1 MEKFNDFL
9 VLLDANLSGSWWFPA
24 LLIGTGIFFTIYLGL
39 PQFRYFKSALKI
51 VSGKTKS
58 SDSEGETTGF
68 QALTTAMSGAVG
80 TGNIGGVA
88 LAIWTGGPAAIF
100 WMWITAIFG
109 MTTKFVEVTLGHK
122 YRTKLSDGSI
132 SGGPMYYIEQ
142 GLNMKWVAILFAFL
156 MMITAIGSGNMP
168 QINNIALV
176 MNTEFSV
183 PKLFTGLFLGGL
195 LWIIIIGGIKRIASV
210 ASKIIPIMGLIYF
223 GGALIILIENYQN
236 VIPSFQAIFAQV
248 FTGSAAVGGFLGAS
262 FAMSLKYGVARGL
275 YSNEAG
281 QGSSPIAH
289 ASSKNKSIDQGVVS
303 ILEPFIDTIVVCS
316 VTALVILS
324 SGVWTQK
331 FDTQFSKTDMVV
343 LDGIYSDDKN
353 DDGNYVFPEDINELT
368 NYVQGIESNIRN
380 YSGTLN
386 VKEGKIV
393 EKNITIIHLRSIA
406 EDVVFHTPETS
417 DDDETKLSGHLIIKN
432 GKVDKAISYTYDSK
446 NKSFR
451 TLDPQSGVK
460 DAESGK
466 IMYELILNNGL
477 LLDQLIKEVESK
489 ISLEENNPER
499 DASILRMLLA
509 EKDELLEKRETNL
522 DKEKS
527 FIFNEIVEGRSLVSS
542 AELTAKAFSNGIMG
556 EYGGKLVA
564 IALLLFAFSTA
575 ITWCYY
581 GDRSTA
587 YIFGEKG
594 VVWYRNFYVLCFILA
609 AVIDTTVVW
618 NIAYVVVALV
628 SIPNLIAMFVL
639 RKEMKLLSDDFK
651 VK

>member
-1 MEKFNDFL
+1 MEQFNAFL
-9 VLLDANLSGSWWFPA
+9 VLLDSNLSGSWWFPA
-24 LLIGTGIFFTIYLGL
+24 LLIGTGIFFTIYLGF
-39 PQFRYFKSALKI
+39 PQFKYFNSALKI
-51 VSGKTKS
+51 VSGKTKNS
-58 SDSEGETTGF
+58 ESDGETTGF

-109 MTTKFVEVTLGHK
+109 MTTKYVEVTLGHK
-122 YRTKLSDGSI
+122 YRTTLSDGSI

-176 MNTEFSV
+176 MNTEFAV
-183 PKLFTGLFLGGL
+183 PKLFTGLFLGAL

-210 ASKIIPIMGLIYF
+210 ASRIIPIMGLIYF
-223 GGALIILIENYQN
+223 GGALIILAENYQN
-236 VIPSFQAIFAQV
+236 IIPSFNAIFAQV

-331 FDTQFSKTDMVV
+331 FDTTFSKTDMVI
-343 LDGIYSDDKN
+343 LEGIYSDEKN
-353 DDGNYVFPEDINELT
+353 VDGEYIYPDHINDLT
-368 NYVQGIESNIRN
+368 KYVQSIDSNVN
-380 YSGTLN
+380 EFSGSLDI
-386 VKEGKIV
+386 KDGKILS
-393 EKNITIIHLRSIA
+393 ENITVIHSRSIA
-406 EDVVFHTPETS
+406 EDITISNSIEDTLFS
-417 DDDETKLSGHLIIKN
+417 GKLDVKN
-432 GKVDKAISYTYDSK
+432 GKISEQVSI
-446 NKSFR
+446 N
-451 TLDPQSGVK
+451 
-460 DAESGK
+460 GK
-466 IMYELILNNGL
+466 
-477 LLDQLIKEVESK
+477 
-489 ISLEENNPER
+489 
-499 DASILRMLLA
+499 
-509 EKDELLEKRETNL
+509 
-522 DKEKS
+522 
-527 FIFNEIVEGRSLVSS
+527 SLVSS
-542 AELTAKAFSNGIMG
+542 AELTAKAFSQGILG
-556 EYGGKLVA
+556 QYGGKLVA
-564 IALLLFAFSTA
+564 IALLLFAFSTS

-594 VVWYRNFYVLCFILA
+594 VVWYRNFYVLCFVLA

-639 RKEMKLLSDDFK
+639 RKEMKSLSDNFEIK
-651 VK
+651 

>member
-1 MEKFNDFL
+1 MDQFNEFL
-9 VLLDANLSGSWWFPA
+9 ILLDSNLSGSWWFPI
-24 LLIGTGIFFTIYLGL
+24 LLVGTGIFFTIYLGF
-39 PQFRYFKSALKI
+39 PQFRFFGKAWHL
-51 VSGKTKS
+51 VSGKNKKT
-58 SDSEGETTGF
+58 DADGETTAF
-68 QALTTAMSGAVG
+68 EALTTAMSGAVG

-100 WMWITAIFG
+100 CMWITAIFG
-109 MTTKFVEVTLGHK
+109 MTTKFVEVTMGHK
-122 YRTKLSDGSI
+122 YRTKLEDGSI
-132 SGGPMYYIEQ
+132 SGGPMYYIESA
-142 GLNMKWVAILFAFL
+142 LNMKWAGILFAFL

-183 PKLFTGLFLGGL
+183 PKLFTGLFLGIL

-223 GGALIILIENYQN
+223 GGALIILTENYQN
-236 VIPSFQAIFAQV
+236 IIPSFNAIFSQV

-331 FDTQFSKTDMVV
+331 FDTTFAKTDMVI
-343 LDGIYSDDKN
+343 LDGIYSDEKN
-353 DDGNYVFPEDINELT
+353 VDGSYVYPDQINELT
-368 NYVQGIESNIRN
+368 NFVQSLDSNVKE
-380 YSGTLN
+380 YSGTIYIEDGSL
-386 VKEGKIV
+386 VDSE
-393 EKNITIIHLRSIA
+393 ITVLHSRSIA
-406 EDVVFHTPETS
+406 ED
-417 DDDETKLSGHLIIKN
+417 IKVIN
-432 GKVDKAISYTYDSK
+432 NNKNLYTGTLNIVD
-446 NKSFR
+446 
-451 TLDPQSGVK
+451 
-460 DAESGK
+460 GK
-466 IMYELILNNGL
+466 IS
-477 LLDQLIKEVESK
+477 ESVT
-489 ISLEENNPER
+489 LEG
-499 DASILRMLLA
+499 
-509 EKDELLEKRETNL
+509 K
-522 DKEKS
+522 
-527 FIFNEIVEGRSLVSS
+527 SLVSS
-542 AELTAKAFSNGIMG
+542 AELTAKAFSQGVFG

-587 YIFGEKG
+587 YIFGERG
-594 VVWYRNFYVLCFILA
+594 VFWYRNFYVLCFILA
-609 AVIDTTVVW
+609 AVIDTTIVW

-628 SIPNLIAMFVL
+628 SIPNLIALFVL
-639 RKEMKLLSDDFK
+639 RGEMKELTNDF
-651 VK
+651 VKEN

>member
-1 MEKFNDFL
+1 MEQFNNFL
-9 VLLDANLSGSWWFPA
+9 ILLDSNLSGSWWFPA
-24 LLIGTGIFFTIYLGL
+24 LLIGTGIFFTIYLGF
-39 PQFRYFKSALKI
+39 PQFKYFNSAFKI

-58 SDSEGETTGF
+58 TDQDGETTGF

-109 MTTKFVEVTLGHK
+109 MTTKYVEVTLGHK

-183 PKLFTGLFLGGL
+183 PKLFTGLFLGAL

-223 GGALIILIENYQN
+223 GGALIILAENYQN
-236 VIPSFQAIFAQV
+236 IIPSFNAIFAQV

-331 FDTQFSKTDMVV
+331 FDTNFSKTDMVI
-343 LDGIYSDDKN
+343 LEGTYSDEKN
-353 DDGNYVFPEDINELT
+353 IDGDYLYPKQINEL
-368 NYVQGIESNIRN
+368 NSYVQSLD
-380 YSGTLN
+380 SS
-386 VKEGKIV
+386 VKEFSGELTVQDGNLITQ
-393 EKNITIIHLRSIA
+393 NITILHSRSIA
-406 EDVVFHTPETS
+406 EDVTILDQ
-417 DDDETKLSGHLIIKN
+417 DDSNLFTGILNVDN
-432 GKVDKAISYTYDSK
+432 GKIIESVDI
-446 NKSFR
+446 
-451 TLDPQSGVK
+451 Q
-460 DAESGK
+460 GK
-466 IMYELILNNGL
+466 
-477 LLDQLIKEVESK
+477 
-489 ISLEENNPER
+489 
-499 DASILRMLLA
+499 
-509 EKDELLEKRETNL
+509 
-522 DKEKS
+522 
-527 FIFNEIVEGRSLVSS
+527 SLVSS
-542 AELTAKAFSNGIMG
+542 AELTAKAFSQGIMG
-556 EYGGKLVA
+556 QYGGKLVA
-564 IALLLFAFSTA
+564 IALLLFAFSTS

-594 VVWYRNFYVLCFILA
+594 VIWYRNFYVLCFVLA
-609 AVIDTTVVW
+609 AVIDTTIVW

-639 RKEMKLLSDDFK
+639 RKEMKSLSDNFE

>member
-1 MEKFNDFL
+1 MDQFNEFL
-9 VLLDANLSGSWWFPA
+9 ILLDSNLSGSWWFPI
-24 LLIGTGIFFTIYLGL
+24 LLVGTGIFFTIYLGF
-39 PQFRYFKSALKI
+39 PQFRFFGKAWHL
-51 VSGKTKS
+51 VSGKNKKT
-58 SDSEGETTGF
+58 DSEGETTAF
-68 QALTTAMSGAVG
+68 EALTTAMSGAVG

-109 MTTKFVEVTLGHK
+109 MTTKFVEVTMGHK
-122 YRTKLSDGSI
+122 YRTKLADGSI
-132 SGGPMYYIEQ
+132 SGGPMYYIESA
-142 GLNMKWVAILFAFL
+142 LNMKWAGILFAFL

-183 PKLFTGLFLGGL
+183 PKLFTGLFLGTL

-223 GGALIILIENYQN
+223 GGALIILTENYQN
-236 VIPSFQAIFAQV
+236 IIPSFNAIFSQV

-331 FDTQFSKTDMVV
+331 FDTTFAKTDMVI
-343 LDGIYSDDKN
+343 LDGVYSDEKN
-353 DDGNYVFPEDINELT
+353 SDGSYVYPDHISELT
-368 NYVQGIESNIRN
+368 NYVQSIESN
-380 YSGTLN
+380 
-386 VKEGKIV
+386 VKEYNGTISI
-393 EKNITIIHLRSIA
+393 EDGRIYDPNITILHSRSIA
-406 EDVVFHTPETS
+406 EDIEVLNA
-417 DDDETKLSGHLIIKN
+417 DKNIYSGSLNII
-432 GKVDKAISYTYDSK
+432 D
-446 NKSFR
+446 
-451 TLDPQSGVK
+451 
-460 DAESGK
+460 GK
-466 IMYELILNNGL
+466 I
-477 LLDQLIKEVESK
+477 
-489 ISLEENNPER
+489 LEPVT
-499 DASILRMLLA
+499 LRG
-509 EKDELLEKRETNL
+509 K
-522 DKEKS
+522 
-527 FIFNEIVEGRSLVSS
+527 SLVSS
-542 AELTAKAFSNGIMG
+542 AELTAKAFSQGIFG

-587 YIFGEKG
+587 YIFGERG
-594 VVWYRNFYVLCFILA
+594 VFWYRNFYVLCFILA
-609 AVIDTTVVW
+609 AVIDTTIVW

-628 SIPNLIAMFVL
+628 SIPNLIALFVL
-639 RKEMKLLSDDFK
+639 RNEMKDLTNEFIK
-651 VK
+651 EN

>member
-1 MEKFNDFL
+1 MEKFNNFL
-9 VLLDANLSGSWWFPA
+9 LLLDANLSGSWWFPA
-24 LLIGTGIFFTIYLGL
+24 LLIGTGIFFTIYLGF
-39 PQFRYFKSALKI
+39 PQFKYFRSALKI
-51 VSGKTKS
+51 VSGKNKS
-58 SDSEGETTGF
+58 NEEGETTGF

-109 MTTKFVEVTLGHK
+109 MTTKYVEVTLGHK

-183 PKLFTGLFLGGL
+183 PKLFTGLFLGAL

-223 GGALIILIENYQN
+223 GGALIILAENYQN
-236 VIPSFQAIFAQV
+236 IIPSFNAIFAQV

-331 FDTQFSKTDMVV
+331 FDTSFSKTDMIV
-343 LDGIYSDDKN
+343 LEGIYSDEKN
-353 DDGNYVFPEDINELT
+353 IDGSYIYPEHISELT
-368 NYVQGIESNIRN
+368 KYVQNLES
-380 YSGTLN
+380 N
-386 VKEGKIV
+386 VKEYSGILDINNGIFNS
-393 EKNITIIHLRSIA
+393 ENITIIHSRSIA
-406 EDVVFHTPETS
+406 EDVVVSNNSSSQSE
-417 DDDETKLSGHLIIKN
+417 LYSGTLTVLN
-432 GKVDKAISYTYDSK
+432 GKVGMDDVTIK
-446 NKSFR
+446 
-451 TLDPQSGVK
+451 
-460 DAESGK
+460 GK
-466 IMYELILNNGL
+466 
-477 LLDQLIKEVESK
+477 
-489 ISLEENNPER
+489 
-499 DASILRMLLA
+499 
-509 EKDELLEKRETNL
+509 
-522 DKEKS
+522 
-527 FIFNEIVEGRSLVSS
+527 SLVSS
-542 AELTAKAFSNGIMG
+542 AELTAKAFSQGILG
-556 EYGGKLVA
+556 QYGGKLVA

-628 SIPNLIAMFVL
+628 SIPNLIAMFAL

-651 VK
+651 IK

>member
-1 MEKFNDFL
+1 MEQFNAFL
-9 VLLDANLSGSWWFPA
+9 VLLDSNLSGSWWFPA
-24 LLIGTGIFFTIYLGL
+24 LLIGTGIFFTIYLGF
-39 PQFRYFKSALKI
+39 PQFKYFNSALKI
-51 VSGKTKS
+51 VSGKTKN
-58 SDSEGETTGF
+58 SESNGETTGF

-109 MTTKFVEVTLGHK
+109 MTTKYVEVTLGHK
-122 YRTKLSDGSI
+122 YRTTLNDGSI

-176 MNTEFSV
+176 MNTEFAV
-183 PKLFTGLFLGGL
+183 PKLFTGLFLGAL

-223 GGALIILIENYQN
+223 GGALVILAENYQN
-236 VIPSFQAIFAQV
+236 IIPSFNAIFAQV

-289 ASSKNKSIDQGVVS
+289 ASSKNTSIDQGIVS

-324 SGVWTQK
+324 SGVWTEK
-331 FDTQFSKTDMVV
+331 FDTTFSKTDMVI
-343 LDGIYSDDKN
+343 LEGTYSDEENN
-353 DDGNYVFPEDINELT
+353 DGTYKYPDHMSQLT
-368 NYVQGIESNIRN
+368 NYVQSLNSDVNEF
-380 YSGTLN
+380 SGTIE
-386 VKEGKIV
+386 VIDGKLTDT
-393 EKNITIIHLRSIA
+393 EITVLHSRSIA
-406 EDVVFHTPETS
+406 ENIVIKDGNN
-417 DDDETKLSGHLIIKN
+417 LYSGELN
-432 GKVDKAISYTYDSK
+432 IS
-446 NKSFR
+446 
-451 TLDPQSGVK
+451 Q
-460 DAESGK
+460 GK
-466 IMYELILNNGL
+466 ITEA
-477 LLDQLIKEVESK
+477 VV
-489 ISLEENNPER
+489 
-499 DASILRMLLA
+499 
-509 EKDELLEKRETNL
+509 
-522 DKEKS
+522 
-527 FIFNEIVEGRSLVSS
+527 VEGKSLVSS
-542 AELTAKAFSNGIMG
+542 AELTAKAFSQGTFG

-564 IALLLFAFSTA
+564 ISLLLFAFSTA

-587 YIFGEKG
+587 YIFGEKA
-594 VVWYRNFYVLCFILA
+594 VFWYRNFYVLCFVLA
-609 AVIDTTVVW
+609 AVIDTTIVW
-618 NIAYVVVALV
+618 NIAYVSVALV
-628 SIPNLIAMFVL
+628 SIPNLIALFFL
-639 RKEMKLLSDDFK
+639 RKEVKELSDEYK
-651 VK
+651 V

>member
-1 MEKFNDFL
+1 MEQFNNFL
-9 VLLDANLSGSWWFPA
+9 ILLDSNLSGSWWFPA
-24 LLIGTGIFFTIYLGL
+24 LLIGTGIFFTIYLGF
-39 PQFRYFKSALKI
+39 PQFKYFNSALKI

-58 SDSEGETTGF
+58 TDQDGETTGF

-109 MTTKFVEVTLGHK
+109 MTTKYVEVTLGHK

-183 PKLFTGLFLGGL
+183 PKLFTGLFLGAL
-195 LWIIIIGGIKRIASV
+195 LWVIIIGGIKRIASV

-223 GGALIILIENYQN
+223 GGALIILAENYQN
-236 VIPSFQAIFAQV
+236 IIPSFNAIFAQV

-331 FDTQFSKTDMVV
+331 FDTNFSKTDMVI
-343 LDGIYSDDKN
+343 LEGTYSDEKN
-353 DDGNYVFPEDINELT
+353 IDGDYLYPKQINEL
-368 NYVQGIESNIRN
+368 NSYVQSLD
-380 YSGTLN
+380 SD
-386 VKEGKIV
+386 VKEFSGELTVQDGNLITQ
-393 EKNITIIHLRSIA
+393 NITILHSRSIA
-406 EDVVFHTPETS
+406 EDVTIS
-417 DDDETKLSGHLIIKN
+417 DQDDSNLFTGILNVDN
-432 GKVDKAISYTYDSK
+432 GKIIEPVDIK
-446 NKSFR
+446 
-451 TLDPQSGVK
+451 
-460 DAESGK
+460 GK
-466 IMYELILNNGL
+466 
-477 LLDQLIKEVESK
+477 
-489 ISLEENNPER
+489 
-499 DASILRMLLA
+499 
-509 EKDELLEKRETNL
+509 
-522 DKEKS
+522 
-527 FIFNEIVEGRSLVSS
+527 SLVSS
-542 AELTAKAFSNGIMG
+542 AELTAKAFSQGIMG
-556 EYGGKLVA
+556 QYGGKLVA
-564 IALLLFAFSTA
+564 IALLLFAFSTS

-594 VVWYRNFYVLCFILA
+594 VIWYRNFYVLCFVLA
-609 AVIDTTVVW
+609 AVIDTTIVW

-639 RKEMKLLSDDFK
+639 RKEMKSLSDNFELK
-651 VK
+651 

>member
-1 MEKFNDFL
+1 VNQFNDFL
-9 VLLDANLSGSWWFPA
+9 ILLDSNLSGSWWFPA
-24 LLIGTGIFFTIYLGL
+24 LLIGTGIFFTIYLRF
-39 PQFRYFKSALKI
+39 PQFRYFKSAIKI
-51 VSGKTKS
+51 VSGKNRNTD
-58 SDSEGETTGF
+58 SDGETTGF
-68 QALTTAMSGAVG
+68 QALTTAMSGAIG

-109 MTTKFVEVTLGHK
+109 MTTKYVEVTLGHK
-122 YRTKLSDGSI
+122 YRTKLNDGSI

-142 GLNMKWVAILFAFL
+142 GLKMKWVAILFAFL

-176 MNTEFSV
+176 MNSEFSV
-183 PKLFTGLFLGGL
+183 PKLFTGLFLGAL

-210 ASKIIPIMGLIYF
+210 ASKIIPIMGLIYL

-236 VIPSFQAIFAQV
+236 IIPSFNAIFAQV

-331 FDTQFSKTDMVV
+331 FETTFSNTDMVI
-343 LDGIYSDDKN
+343 LEGIYSDQKN
-353 DDGNYVFPEDINELT
+353 PDGSYVYPDHIVELT
-368 NYVQGIESNIRN
+368 KYVQSMNSEVSEFSGLISIVDGRLISSNITVINARSIAESIIVTTKN
-380 YSGTLN
+380 NDNDKPNNLYTGNIN
-386 VKEGKIV
+386 VIDGKIV
-393 EKNITIIHLRSIA
+393 E
-406 EDVVFHTPETS
+406 P
-417 DDDETKLSGHLIIKN
+417 LIFK
-432 GKVDKAISYTYDSK
+432 GK
-446 NKSFR
+446 
-451 TLDPQSGVK
+451 
-460 DAESGK
+460 
-466 IMYELILNNGL
+466 
-477 LLDQLIKEVESK
+477 
-489 ISLEENNPER
+489 
-499 DASILRMLLA
+499 
-509 EKDELLEKRETNL
+509 
-522 DKEKS
+522 
-527 FIFNEIVEGRSLVSS
+527 SLVSS
-542 AELTAKAFSNGIMG
+542 AELTAKAFSQGILG
-556 EYGGKLVA
+556 QFGGKLVA

-594 VVWYRNFYVLCFILA
+594 VFWYRNFYVICFVLA

-628 SIPNLIAMFVL
+628 SIPNLIALFVL
-639 RKEMKLLSDDFK
+639 RKEMKNLSDSFLK
-651 VK
+651 

>member
-1 MEKFNDFL
+1 MEQFNAFL
-9 VLLDANLSGSWWFPA
+9 VLLDSNLSGSWWFPA
-24 LLIGTGIFFTIYLGL
+24 LLIGTGIFFTIYLGF
-39 PQFRYFKSALKI
+39 PQFKYFNSALKI
-51 VSGKTKS
+51 VSGKTNNAE
-58 SDSEGETTGF
+58 SDGETTGF

-109 MTTKFVEVTLGHK
+109 MTTKYVEVTLGHK

-176 MNTEFSV
+176 MNTEFAV
-183 PKLFTGLFLGGL
+183 PKLFTGLFLGAL

-223 GGALIILIENYQN
+223 GGALIILVENYQN
-236 VIPSFQAIFAQV
+236 VIPSFNAIFAQV
-248 FTGSAAVGGFLGAS
+248 FTGSAAMGGFLGAS

-331 FDTQFSKTDMVV
+331 FDTNFSKTDMVV
-343 LDGIYSDDKN
+343 LEGIYSDEKTI
-353 DDGNYVFPEDINELT
+353 DGSYLYPDHINELT
-368 NYVQGIESNIRN
+368 NYVQSVD
-380 YSGTLN
+380 SN
-386 VKEGKIV
+386 VKEFSGLLEIEDGKLISNNV
-393 EKNITIIHLRSIA
+393 TVIHSRSIA
-406 EDVVFHTPETS
+406 EDITISNTNNGLF
-417 DDDETKLSGHLIIKN
+417 SGKVNVLN
-432 GKVDKAISYTYDSK
+432 GKVTDQVSI
-446 NKSFR
+446 
-451 TLDPQSGVK
+451 
-460 DAESGK
+460 SGK
-466 IMYELILNNGL
+466 
-477 LLDQLIKEVESK
+477 
-489 ISLEENNPER
+489 
-499 DASILRMLLA
+499 
-509 EKDELLEKRETNL
+509 
-522 DKEKS
+522 
-527 FIFNEIVEGRSLVSS
+527 SLVSS
-542 AELTAKAFSNGIMG
+542 AELTAKAFSQGILG
-556 EYGGKLVA
+556 QYGGKLVA
-564 IALLLFAFSTA
+564 IALLLFAFSTS

-594 VVWYRNFYVLCFILA
+594 VVWYRNFYVLCFVLA

-639 RKEMKLLSDDFK
+639 RKEMKSLSDNFQIK
-651 VK
+651 

>member
-1 MEKFNDFL
+1 MEQFNNFL
-9 VLLDANLSGSWWFPA
+9 ILLDSNLSGSWWFPA
-24 LLIGTGIFFTIYLGL
+24 LLIGTGIFFTIYLGF
-39 PQFRYFKSALKI
+39 PQFKYFNSALKI

-58 SDSEGETTGF
+58 TDQDGETTGF

-109 MTTKFVEVTLGHK
+109 MTTKYVEVTLGHK

-183 PKLFTGLFLGGL
+183 PKLFTGLFLGAL
-195 LWIIIIGGIKRIASV
+195 LWVIIIGGIKRIASV

-223 GGALIILIENYQN
+223 GGALIILAENYQN
-236 VIPSFQAIFAQV
+236 IIPSFNAIFAQV

-331 FDTQFSKTDMVV
+331 FDTNFSKTDMVI
-343 LDGIYSDDKN
+343 LEGTYSDEKN
-353 DDGNYVFPEDINELT
+353 IDGDYLYPKQINEL
-368 NYVQGIESNIRN
+368 NSYVQSLD
-380 YSGTLN
+380 SD
-386 VKEGKIV
+386 VKEFSGELTVQDGNLITQ
-393 EKNITIIHLRSIA
+393 NITILHSRSIA
-406 EDVVFHTPETS
+406 EDVTIS
-417 DDDETKLSGHLIIKN
+417 DQDDSNLFTGILNVDN
-432 GKVDKAISYTYDSK
+432 GKIIEPVDIK
-446 NKSFR
+446 
-451 TLDPQSGVK
+451 
-460 DAESGK
+460 GK
-466 IMYELILNNGL
+466 
-477 LLDQLIKEVESK
+477 
-489 ISLEENNPER
+489 
-499 DASILRMLLA
+499 
-509 EKDELLEKRETNL
+509 
-522 DKEKS
+522 
-527 FIFNEIVEGRSLVSS
+527 SLVSS
-542 AELTAKAFSNGIMG
+542 AELTAKAFSQGIMG
-556 EYGGKLVA
+556 QYGGKLVA
-564 IALLLFAFSTA
+564 IALLLFAFSTS

-594 VVWYRNFYVLCFILA
+594 VIWYRNFYVLCFVLA
-609 AVIDTTVVW
+609 AVIDTTIVW

-639 RKEMKLLSDDFK
+639 RKEMKSLSDNFE

>member
-1 MEKFNDFL
+1 MEQFNNFL
-9 VLLDANLSGSWWFPA
+9 ILLDSNLSGSWWFPA
-24 LLIGTGIFFTIYLGL
+24 LLIGTGIFFTIYLGF
-39 PQFRYFKSALKI
+39 PQFKYFNSALKI

-58 SDSEGETTGF
+58 TDQDGETTGF

-109 MTTKFVEVTLGHK
+109 MTTKYVEVTLGHK

-183 PKLFTGLFLGGL
+183 PKLFTGLFLGAL
-195 LWIIIIGGIKRIASV
+195 LWVIIIGGIKRIASV

-223 GGALIILIENYQN
+223 GGALIILAENYQN
-236 VIPSFQAIFAQV
+236 IIPSFNAIFAQV

-331 FDTQFSKTDMVV
+331 FDTNFSKTDMVI
-343 LDGIYSDDKN
+343 LEGTYSDKKN
-353 DDGNYVFPEDINELT
+353 IDGDYLYPKQINEL
-368 NYVQGIESNIRN
+368 NSYVQSLD
-380 YSGTLN
+380 SD
-386 VKEGKIV
+386 VKEFSGELTVQDGNLITQ
-393 EKNITIIHLRSIA
+393 NITILHSRSIA
-406 EDVVFHTPETS
+406 EDVTIS
-417 DDDETKLSGHLIIKN
+417 DQDNSNLFTGILNVDN
-432 GKVDKAISYTYDSK
+432 GKIIESVDI
-446 NKSFR
+446 
-451 TLDPQSGVK
+451 Q
-460 DAESGK
+460 GK
-466 IMYELILNNGL
+466 
-477 LLDQLIKEVESK
+477 
-489 ISLEENNPER
+489 
-499 DASILRMLLA
+499 
-509 EKDELLEKRETNL
+509 
-522 DKEKS
+522 
-527 FIFNEIVEGRSLVSS
+527 SLVSS
-542 AELTAKAFSNGIMG
+542 AELTAKAFSQGIMG
-556 EYGGKLVA
+556 QYGGKLVA
-564 IALLLFAFSTA
+564 IALLLFAFSTS

-594 VVWYRNFYVLCFILA
+594 VIWYRNFYVLCFVLA
-609 AVIDTTVVW
+609 AVIDTTIVW

-639 RKEMKLLSDDFK
+639 RKEMKSLSDNFELK
-651 VK
+651 

>member
-1 MEKFNDFL
+1 MEQFNSFL
-9 VLLDANLSGSWWFPA
+9 VLLDSNLSGSWWFPA
-24 LLIGTGIFFTIYLGL
+24 LLIGTGVYFTLYLGF
-39 PQFRYFKSALKI
+39 PQFKYFKSALKL
-51 VSGKTKS
+51 VSGKANYTER
-58 SDSEGETTGF
+58 DGDTTGF

-122 YRTKLSDGSI
+122 YRTKLKDGSI

-142 GLNMKWVAILFAFL
+142 GLNMKWVAVLFAFL

-176 MNTEFSV
+176 MNTEFAV
-183 PKLFTGLFLGGL
+183 PKLFTGLFLGTL

-210 ASKIIPIMGLIYF
+210 ASRIIPIMGLIYF
-223 GGALIILIENYQN
+223 GGALIILVENYQN
-236 VIPSFQAIFAQV
+236 IIPSFNAIFAQV
-248 FTGSAAVGGFLGAS
+248 FTGSAAMGGFLGAS

-303 ILEPFIDTIVVCS
+303 ILEPFIDTLVVCT

-324 SGVWTQK
+324 SNVWTEK
-331 FDTQFSKTDMVV
+331 FDTNFSKTDMII
-343 LDGIYSDDKN
+343 LDGSYSDELN
-353 DDGNYVFPEDINELT
+353 EDESFIYPDQINELT
-368 NYVQGIESNIRN
+368 KYVQNIN
-380 YSGTLN
+380 SSVNEYEGTLDIQN
-386 VKEGKIV
+386 GIITTD
-393 EKNITIIHLRSIA
+393 NITVIHLRSIA
-406 EDVVFHTPETS
+406 EDVLVRGS
-417 DDDETKLSGHLIIKN
+417 DKNLYNGSLTIEN
-432 GKVDKAISYTYDSK
+432 GKFK
-446 NKSFR
+446 NSVTF
-451 TLDPQSGVK
+451 
-460 DAESGK
+460 EGK
-466 IMYELILNNGL
+466 
-477 LLDQLIKEVESK
+477 
-489 ISLEENNPER
+489 
-499 DASILRMLLA
+499 
-509 EKDELLEKRETNL
+509 
-522 DKEKS
+522 
-527 FIFNEIVEGRSLVSS
+527 SLVSS
-542 AELTAKAFSNGIMG
+542 AELTAKAFSNGILG
-556 EYGGKLVA
+556 DYGGKLVA

-639 RKEMKLLSDDFK
+639 RKEMKLLSDEFISK
-651 VK
+651 

>member
-1 MEKFNDFL
+1 MDQFNEFL
-9 VLLDANLSGSWWFPA
+9 ILLDSNLSGSWWFPI
-24 LLIGTGIFFTIYLGL
+24 LLVGTGIFFTIYLGF
-39 PQFRYFKSALKI
+39 PQFRFFGKAWHL
-51 VSGKTKS
+51 VSGKNKKT
-58 SDSEGETTGF
+58 DDDGETTAF
-68 QALTTAMSGAVG
+68 EALTTAMSGAVG

-109 MTTKFVEVTLGHK
+109 MTTKFVEVTMGHK
-122 YRTKLSDGSI
+122 YRTKLADGSI
-132 SGGPMYYIEQ
+132 SGGPMYYIESA
-142 GLNMKWVAILFAFL
+142 LNMKWAGILFAFL

-183 PKLFTGLFLGGL
+183 PKLFTGLFLGIL

-223 GGALIILIENYQN
+223 GGALIILTENYQN
-236 VIPSFQAIFAQV
+236 IIPSFNAIFSQV

-331 FDTQFSKTDMVV
+331 FDTTFAKTDMVI
-343 LDGIYSDDKN
+343 LDGIYSDEKN
-353 DDGNYVFPEDINELT
+353 SDGTYVHPGHINELT
-368 NYVQGIESNIRN
+368 NYVQSLDSDVKE
-380 YSGTLN
+380 YSGTIYI
-386 VKEGKIV
+386 EDG
-393 EKNITIIHLRSIA
+393 TIIDSDITVLHSRSIA
-406 EDVVFHTPETS
+406 ED
-417 DDDETKLSGHLIIKN
+417 IKVIN
-432 GKVDKAISYTYDSK
+432 NDKNLYTGTLNIVD
-446 NKSFR
+446 
-451 TLDPQSGVK
+451 
-460 DAESGK
+460 GK
-466 IMYELILNNGL
+466 IL
-477 LLDQLIKEVESK
+477 ESVV
-489 ISLEENNPER
+489 L
-499 DASILRMLLA
+499 
-509 EKDELLEKRETNL
+509 
-522 DKEKS
+522 
-527 FIFNEIVEGRSLVSS
+527 EGRSLVSS
-542 AELTAKAFSNGIMG
+542 AELTAKAFSQGILG

-587 YIFGEKG
+587 YIFGERG
-594 VVWYRNFYVLCFILA
+594 VFWYRNFYVLCFILA
-609 AVIDTTVVW
+609 AVIDTTIVW

-628 SIPNLIAMFVL
+628 SIPNLIALFVL
-639 RKEMKLLSDDFK
+639 RNEMKDLTNEFIK
-651 VK
+651 EN